1 MSVEVK
7 PGRWR
12 LRNGKTATV
21 EDRVGNGLHP
31 WRGRDNNGVRYT
43 WSDDG
48 SWFDCSDPEAF
59 DLIEYLGPKEPAGG
73 ES

>member
-31 WRGRDNNGVRYT
+31 WRGRDSNGVRYT
-43 WSDDG
+43 WGDSGLWLDDAQQT
-48 SWFDCSDPEAF
+48 PY
-59 DLIEYLGPKEPAGG
+59 DLIEYLGPEEPQVT
-73 ES
+73 S